1 MASAI
6 PVLATVTGG
15 PTETIVDGG
24 LGDDAAGQKTTG
36 LLREPSG
43 EVWAQALGELLALP
57 EARRKRMGEEGQNR
71 VRERYSV
78 EKLAEELERAC
89 RDAVGIRE
97 AIFQE
102 AGTLKF
108 VAFVGI
114 FMTVFSTAAGA
125 LAFL

>member
-1 MASAI
+1 MASAL

-24 LGDDAAGQKTTG
+24 LGDDAAGLKTTG

-57 EARRKRMGEEGQNR
+57 EERRKKMGEEGQKR
-71 VRERYSV
+71 VRDKYSV
-78 EKLAEELERAC
+78 EKLAVELERAC
-89 RDAVGIRE
+89 RDAVGIQD

-102 AGTLKF
+102 VGTLKF
-108 VAFVGI
+108 IAFIGI
-114 FMTVFSTAAGA
+114 FLTVFSTAAGA